1 MLRIL
6 YVWVS
11 FFVSFLVTN
20 VWLFRFNKETPFR
33 GGDAK
38 NMIEEFAIYGLDI
51 NTMYLVG
58 SLKVIASV
66 GLIIGLLKTKF
77 SVYSSLLMAIL
88 MTGAIYF
95 HFKISD
101 PAIKYFP
108 SVLMLI
114 CSIFIY
120 FSSKRILKT
129 SWYKWIISIL
139 RA

>member
-6 YVWVS
+6 YVCVS
-11 FFVSFLVTN
+11 FFVSFLVIN

-120 FSSKRILKT
+120 ISSKRILKT
-129 SWYKWIISIL
+129 S
-139 RA
+139 

>member
-6 YVWVS
+6 YVCVS

-120 FSSKRILKT
+120 FSSKRILK
-129 SWYKWIISIL
+129 SS
-139 RA
+139 

>member
-6 YVWVS
+6 YVCVS

-101 PAIKYFP
+101 PVIKYFP
-108 SVLMLI
+108 SVLMLL

-129 SWYKWIISIL
+129 N
-139 RA
+139 

>member
-6 YVWVS
+6 YVCVS

-20 VWLFRFNKETPFR
+20 VWLFRFYKETPFR

-38 NMIEEFAIYGLDI
+38 NMIEEFATYGLDI

-58 SLKVIASV
+58 SLKIMASI

-129 SWYKWIISIL
+129 S
-139 RA
+139 

>member
-6 YVWVS
+6 YVCVS

-58 SLKVIASV
+58 SLKIMASI

-129 SWYKWIISIL
+129 S
-139 RA
+139 

>member
-1 MLRIL
+1 MLKIL
-6 YVWVS
+6 HVCVS
-11 FFVSFLVTN
+11 FFVSILVTN
-20 VWLFRFNKETPFR
+20 VWLFRFNKETPYR
-33 GGDAK
+33 GGNSK

-129 SWYKWIISIL
+129 S
-139 RA
+139 

>member
-1 MLRIL
+1 MLKIL
-6 YVWVS
+6 NVCIS
-11 FFVSFLVTN
+11 LFVSILVMN
-20 VWLFRFNKETPFR
+20 VWLFRFNKETPYR
-33 GGDAK
+33 GGNAK
-38 NMIEEFAIYGLDI
+38 NMIEEFATYGLDL

-58 SLKVIASV
+58 SLKIIASL
-66 GLIIGLLKTKF
+66 GLIIGLLKTKI

-108 SVLMLI
+108 SALMLT

-120 FSSKRILKT
+120 FSSKKILKT
-129 SWYKWIISIL
+129 N
-139 RA
+139 